1 MKDMITVNGFFENGK
16 VELAE
21 PVIGVSQKSKVI
33 ITFLDAE
40 IVFGEDLFWNLID
53 LLDWNSQSDSKI
65 IEPLINKLASYSKES
80 IYQFKEILSKKLYD
94 LDTKEHA
101 KHIGDRA
108 FQENSSRFSPDVFL
122 FSFLFI

>member
-65 IEPLINKLASYSKES
+65 IEPLIHKLASFPKES
-80 IYQFKEILSKKLYD
+80 IYQFK
-94 LDTKEHA
+94 
-101 KHIGDRA
+101 
-108 FQENSSRFSPDVFL
+108 FFL
-122 FSFLFI
+122 RNYMT